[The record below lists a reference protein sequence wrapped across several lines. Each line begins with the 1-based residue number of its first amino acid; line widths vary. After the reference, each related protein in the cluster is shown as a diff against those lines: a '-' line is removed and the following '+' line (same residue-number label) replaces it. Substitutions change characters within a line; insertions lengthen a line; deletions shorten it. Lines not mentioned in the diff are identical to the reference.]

1 MSSVALV
8 CGGGGAKAFACCGAF
23 HAIREAGHEIVQ
35 VAGTSMGAVVG
46 AAVAAGLSPSELE
59 TSIRSL
65 AELPGVRPPVLNLIR
80 GIFAPSLLGETPIRS
95 AIERLVP
102 VSRFADLQIPFAVT
116 ATDLDSAELI
126 VMRSDEYP
134 LREALYATCA
144 LPVYFPP
151 AVINGRRLG
160 DGGLRAVVPVE
171 AVKGVAADLV
181 VAVHTG
187 PGFDEPAADH
197 KAPLPALVRAHGEAI
212 RVMMAAQ
219 VETQRTGVKD
229 ATPRVVWVRP
239 VKEREA
245 TFAVA
250 AAGRYIEAGYRA
262 TREALGPR

>member
-1 MSSVALV
+1 MSRAALV
-8 CGGGGAKAFACCGAF
+8 CGGGGAKAFACCGAYR
-23 HAIREAGHEIVQ
+23 AIREAGQEIVA

-65 AELPGVRPPVLNLIR
+65 AALPGVRPPILNLIR
-80 GIFAPSLLGETPIRS
+80 GIFSPSLLGETPIRA

-102 VSRFADLQIPFAVT
+102 VRRFADLQIPFAVT
-116 ATDLDSAELI
+116 ATDLDSAELV

-160 DGGLRAVVPVE
+160 DGGLRAVVPLV
-171 AVKGVAADLV
+171 AVQGVAVDLI

-187 PGFDEPAADH
+187 PGFDEPAADQ

-219 VETQRTGVKD
+219 VETLQAGVKD
-229 ATPRVVWVRP
+229 AQQRVVWVRP

-262 TREALGPR
+262 TREALASR